1 MRMNYNYP
9 FIASIILCNQIPCA
23 ENCTNVTLV
32 RSIGRYLTSLSHNMF
47 ISRQLYLATQPDP
60 HKPILGIV
68 IIVHPRRYQFR
79 VHPHPGSICRKWLE
93 Y

>member
-32 RSIGRYLTSLSHNMF
+32 RSIGRDLTSLSHNMF
-47 ISRQLYLATQPDP
+47 ISRQLYLAT
-60 HKPILGIV
+60 
-68 IIVHPRRYQFR
+68 
-79 VHPHPGSICRKWLE
+79 
-93 Y
+93 